1 MVFLTAPME
10 RQFNTNTDTEYFK
23 NDPLVTFKVKGIAN
37 NVVEML
43 LLGIEES

>member
-1 MVFLTAPME
+1 ME
-10 RQFNTNTDTEYFK
+10 RQFNTNTDTEHFR
-23 NDPLVTFKVKGIAN
+23 NDPLVTFKVKGIVN